1 MKGKVEQDDVESNAG
16 FEIGTAL
23 QVTVQFVFY
32 STSNEKSPKAISRG
46 DFMKNYCGF
55 YVIMD
60 CKGARGGKKETSL
73 EIASKGESMV
83 SWIMVIAMELER
95 HGYILKTESS

>member
-1 MKGKVEQDDVESNAG
+1 MKGKVEQDDAESIG
-16 FEIGTAL
+16 GSEIGTVL

-32 STSNEKSPKAISRG
+32 STSNEKSPKEISRG

-60 CKGARGGKKETSL
+60 CKGARGRKINQSRD
-73 EIASKGESMV
+73 SK
-83 SWIMVIAMELER
+83 
-95 HGYILKTESS
+95 